1 MSPAIDTAAAVVFVV
16 CRGPGDRHHL
26 RTLREWIAT
35 DARARDMVREV
46 VSVPTLNDLP
56 AAAVPPGAGAIAV
69 LAGFTCAEADAA
81 HRASPWLGRIVV
93 TAAAGGATAAAE
105 GAGPV
110 AVVADADVTAA
121 IGKYLVHA
129 RNQSYTVREIATP
142 DELRD
147 YFALRYE
154 VWSAAGYI
162 PRARDASRARLELDY
177 TDRTSVPVGAYTPQ
191 GQLAG
196 CARLVHQLGA
206 ERPDTVRT
214 IKDIIKRSGDPVLRQ
229 NFAYP
234 RVLSHPFDILDAF
247 PGFRDYYQ
255 RLVRERRSKAEVS
268 RVIIHPDHR
277 GHRLSERLVDHLVDV
292 ATREGVNVVFL
303 ACRPEIRHV
312 YEASGFR
319 IVPDLSAPRFE
330 DIPIASIVMERVL

>member
-1 MSPAIDTAAAVVFVV
+1 MSPAIDTAAAVIFVV

-26 RTLREWIAT
+26 RTLREWVAT
-35 DARARDMVREV
+35 DARARDMIREV
-46 VSVPTLNDLP
+46 VSVPTLNDLV
-56 AAAVPPGAGAIAV
+56 AAAVPPGGSAIAV
-69 LAGFTCAEADAA
+69 LAGFTPAEADAA
-81 HRASPWLGRIVV
+81 HRASPWLARILL
-93 TAAAGGATAAAE
+93 TAAAGAAPPE
-105 GAGPV
+105 DAGPV
-110 AVVADADVTAA
+110 AVVADADVTTA
-121 IGKYLVHA
+121 IGKHLVHA
-129 RNQSYTVREIATP
+129 RNQSYTVREIASP
-142 DELRD
+142 EALRE
-147 YFALRYE
+147 YFTLRYE

-162 PRARDASRARLELDY
+162 PRARDASRVRLELDY
-177 TDRTSVPVGAYTPQ
+177 TDRTSVPVGAYTPD
-191 GQLAG
+191 GRLAG

-206 ERPDTVRT
+206 ERPDAVRT
-214 IKDIIKRSGDPVLRQ
+214 IKDIIKRSGDPILRQ

-268 RVIIHPDHR
+268 RVIVHPDHR

-292 ATREGVNVVFL
+292 AMREGVNILFL